1 MGQITTERITTV
13 RTKNKKTMGQ
23 ITTERT
29 TMENK
34 SPELLSLQA

>member
-1 MGQITTERITTV
+1 MGQITTEKITMV

-23 ITTERT
+23 ITMERT
-29 TMENK
+29 TMGNK